1 MSASS
6 LLSHAL
12 KSSTYFPFPPGC
24 PQGASSWPVHHGALD
39 LLPDPSGFS
48 SQGQLLPPPR
58 TLSRNLEVMLDVPM
72 PSACP
77 AQPFSWPHHLC
88 LQKCAGVICSIATVP
103 TPSQA
108 TILGHSDTAKTPPS
122 SSPCPLSPPPPSPFS
137 TEQSEGCY
145 GNKGLISFFPL
156 QWLPDPIKWFLRPC

>member
-6 LLSHAL
+6 LLSHVP

-24 PQGASSWPVHHGALD
+24 LQGASSWLVHHGALD

-58 TLSRNLEVMLDVPM
+58 TLSRNLGVMLDVPM
-72 PSACP
+72 PLAWP

-103 TPSQA
+103 TPGQA
-108 TILGHSDTAKTPPS
+108 TILSHSDTAKTPPD
-122 SSPCPLSPPPPSPFS
+122 PLPAPLPLPPAPSP
-137 TEQSEGCY
+137 QSNQRAVMET
-145 GNKGLISFFPL
+145 KV
-156 QWLPDPIKWFLRPC
+156 

>member
-72 PSACP
+72 PSACR

-108 TILGHSDTAKTPPS
+108 TILGHSDTAKTPPQLLTL
-122 SSPCPLSPPPPSPFS
+122 PPLSPSP
-137 TEQSEGCY
+137 QPLLHRAIR
-145 GNKGLISFFPL
+145 GLLWKQRSNQF
-156 QWLPDPIKWFLRPC
+156 LPTSVAP